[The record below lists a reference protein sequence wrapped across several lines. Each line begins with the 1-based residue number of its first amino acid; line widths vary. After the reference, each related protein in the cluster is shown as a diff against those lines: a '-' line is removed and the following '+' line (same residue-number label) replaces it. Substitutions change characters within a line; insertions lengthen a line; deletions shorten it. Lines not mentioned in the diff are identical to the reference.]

1 MRLAIYA
8 STSMA
13 LLAASVLSSLISR
26 PNFYSAAVQLSSS
39 SLHLLVLTNSALAML
54 LLAVVTA
61 QRLLFGG
68 LRAIET
74 EHLHERAWL
83 SLTETGLA
91 MTVFREDVRPT
102 AVVAFAGLLAA
113 KAFHWLL
120 RDRVDSVLLPIV
132 IKPPN
137 RQIDQLPH
145 VPPRFHVRILTTSTV
160 LALIDCSA
168 ISHAIV
174 GIAKYGPSIAI
185 MFLFEFTLLLVSL
198 FSTFAQYLLTLL
210 SPSLPRPKSLYQ
222 IHLSLISSF
231 FNLVLYIGFF
241 LTLLQFYGLPIHI
254 LRDVYVASRQF
265 LSQLLGYVRYR
276 KATKDME
283 TRYPDAVSLP
293 EDDTCIVCR
302 ETMGLHDEGDS
313 RPKKLNCGHVLHL
326 GCLRGWLER
335 VQSCP
340 ICRRSLIEDP
350 RPDLTN
356 PQQQQPANV
365 PQNPFAQFRI
375 PENFRQFLPPIPQM
389 VHPGNHQINQE
400 QPQNVAR
407 EELTQIPVQ
416 PVPSVENT
424 HIVLPAV
431 IPLNAPPPGEMS
443 PEQLE
448 RMERDSRFAISER
461 IRIMHIIQRRVEE
474 GLEMLVRLESLRFP
488 AGQTPPEIRVQIS
501 SDPSPA
507 EHVQEDGQPA
517 IPPE

>member
-13 LLAASVLSSLISR
+13 LLAASVLSSLMSR

-54 LLAVVTA
+54 LMAVVTT

-91 MTVFREDVRPT
+91 MTVFREDVRPS

-120 RDRVDSVLLPIV
+120 RDRVDS
-132 IKPPN
+132 
-137 RQIDQLPH
+137 IDQLPH
-145 VPPRFHVRILTTSTV
+145 VSPRFHARILITSLI
-160 LALIDCSA
+160 LAFIDCFA

-185 MFLFEFTLLLVSL
+185 MFLFEFTLLSVSL
-198 FSTFAQYLLTLL
+198 FSIFAQYLLTLL
-210 SPSLPRPKSLYQ
+210 SSRLPHPKSLYQ
-222 IHLSLISSF
+222 IHLTLVSSF

-302 ETMGLHDEGDS
+302 ETMGLDDEGDS

-340 ICRRSLIEDP
+340 ICRRSLIEEP
-350 RPDLTN
+350 SPNLIN
-356 PQQQQPANV
+356 PQQPQPQQPQNFA
-365 PQNPFAQFRI
+365 QNPFAQFRV
-375 PENFRQFLPPIPQM
+375 PENFRQFLPPLRQI
-389 VHPGNHQINQE
+389 VHPVNHQINQE
-400 QPQNVAR
+400 QQPQNVVR
-407 EELTQIPVQ
+407 DEQIQIPVQ
-416 PVPSVENT
+416 QSTSVENT

-431 IPLNAPPPGEMS
+431 IPLNAPPPEQIS

-488 AGQTPPEIRVQIS
+488 TGQTPPEIRVQTV
-501 SDPSPA
+501 SDHLPA
-507 EHVQEDGQPA
+507 ENIQEDVQPD